1 VSKKFNLYL
10 GKAGHLYAMSE
21 FLMRGWNVA
30 IPEVDVGDDIFV
42 VQDVNGLLKRVQ
54 VKTATARKRGNSFS
68 CVFNLSAK
76 NLRNL
81 GDTLVHYVF
90 IVRHNAEWT
99 KPLLIRQDL
108 LLKHVQDDNVGTEHN
123 GNITLYFAYANYNVM
138 CSGKDFTNYIGDFA
152 DFPLIEH

>member
-1 VSKKFNLYL
+1 MSKKFNLYL

-30 IPEVDVGDDIFV
+30 IPEVDIGDDIFV
-42 VQDVNGLLKRVQ
+42 VQDVNGFLQRVQ
-54 VKTATARKRGNSFS
+54 VKTATARNRGNSYS

-90 IVRHNAEWT
+90 IVRHVNEWT
-99 KPLLIRQDL
+99 TPLIIRQDL
-108 LLKHVQDDNVGTEHN
+108 LLRHVQVDKIGTEHN
-123 GNITLYFAYANYNVM
+123 GSITLYFAYAGDKIV
-138 CSGKDFTNYIGDFA
+138 CSGKDFTEYVGNFT
-152 DFPLIEH
+152 DFPMIEH